1 MGAGHAHGL
10 YLPGESVAHR
20 LAPEVKI
27 ACAVVA
33 GFAVVATP
41 REHFAAFGFYLL
53 VLAVVATLARVPVG
67 WYARRAVIELPFVL
81 LACLLPFVG
90 AGARTDVVGVPVSV
104 AGTLAGWNILAK
116 GTLGVLT
123 ALTLAATTPSSE
135 LLLGLR
141 RLRVPAVCTT
151 IMALMLRYVG
161 VIVAEAKAMRTA
173 RICRGDN
180 PRLLAQVGATA
191 RGVGMLFLR
200 SYERGERVHRAM
212 LARGWTGAMPELGAA
227 HADARQ
233 WLAGLLPA
241 VVVAVGLGV
250 SLWTN

>member
-1 MGAGHAHGL
+1 MSTGL

-27 ACAVVA
+27 VCAVAAV
-33 GFAVVATP
+33 FAVVATP
-41 REHFAAFGFYLL
+41 REHFAAFGFYVA
-53 VLAVVATLARVPVG
+53 VLAVVATLARVPAG

-81 LACLLPFVG
+81 LALLLPFVG
-90 AGARTDVVGVPVSV
+90 SGERTDVLGVPISV
-104 AGTLAGWNILAK
+104 AGTLAGWNILVK

-151 IMALMLRYVG
+151 IMGLMVRYVG
-161 VIVAEAKAMRTA
+161 VIVAEAKMMRTA
-173 RICRGDN
+173 RVCRGDN
-180 PRLLAQVGATA
+180 PRLLSQVGATA
-191 RGVGMLFLR
+191 RGIGMLFLR

-212 LARGWTGAMPELGAA
+212 LARGWSGAMPELGAA
-227 HADARQ
+227 RAGARQ
-233 WLAGLLPA
+233 WLAGLVPA
-241 VVVAVGLGV
+241 ALVAAGLGV